1 MEYSV
6 FRKNFLRIF
15 EKNGLIAYADES
27 AIRKFYD
34 LTDLMLETNRVMNIT
49 ALTTT
54 DKIIPLHYADCVK
67 ATEWIPQNATVADI
81 GCGGGFPVLPLAIV
95 RPDLRITGIDS
106 TEKKIRY
113 VQSTAEKLG
122 LQVTAISGRAE
133 ELAKNPEHRDSYDC
147 VISRAVARLNILN
160 ELCLPYVKVGGRLI
174 ALKGAAG
181 EAEYLEAKNGIFKM
195 GGELESLISYKL
207 YMNEE
212 EEQRYSVIIQKNSP
226 TPKEYPRTFGN
237 IKKKPL

>member
-1 MEYSV
+1 M
-6 FRKNFLRIF
+6 
-15 EKNGLIAYADES
+15 IAYADES

-195 GGELESLISYKL
+195 GGELDSLISYKL

>member
-6 FRKNFLRIF
+6 FREDFLRIF
-15 EKNGLIAYADES
+15 EKNELIAYADES

-34 LTDLMLETNRVMNIT
+34 LTDLMLETNRVINIT

-67 ATEWIPQNATVADI
+67 AAEWIPQNATVADI
-81 GCGGGFPVLPLAIV
+81 GCGGGFPILPLAIV

-113 VQSTAEKLG
+113 VQSTAEKLR

>member
-6 FRKNFLRIF
+6 FRENFLRIF

-67 ATEWIPQNATVADI
+67 AAEWIPQNATVADI

-113 VQSTAEKLG
+113 VKSTAEKLG

-160 ELCLPYVKVGGRLI
+160 ELCLPYVKVGGRLV

-181 EAEYLEAKNGIFKM
+181 EAEYLEAKNGILKI

-212 EEQRYSVIIQKNSP
+212 EEQRYSVIIRKNSP

>member
-6 FRKNFLRIF
+6 FREDFLRIF
-15 EKNGLIAYADES
+15 EKNELIAYADES

-67 ATEWIPQNATVADI
+67 AAEWIPQNATVADI
-81 GCGGGFPVLPLAIV
+81 GCGGGFPILPLAIV

-113 VQSTAEKLG
+113 VQSTAEKLR